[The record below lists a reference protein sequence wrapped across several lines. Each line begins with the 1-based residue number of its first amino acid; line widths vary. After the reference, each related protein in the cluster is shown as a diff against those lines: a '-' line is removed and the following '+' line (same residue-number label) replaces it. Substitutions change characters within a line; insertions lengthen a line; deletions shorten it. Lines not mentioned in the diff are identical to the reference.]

1 MVQYNQAR
9 PRRDEK
15 HDMLRNIVIINYII
29 IIISLRGN
37 NKVFLN
43 TVN

>member
-9 PRRDEK
+9 PRRGEK
-15 HDMLRNIVIINYII
+15 HDMLQNII

-37 NKVFLN
+37 NKVFLSTIN
-43 TVN
+43 